1 VGGHRAFGAGDDL
14 VDGPVD
20 LAAVRADDALLDAI
34 AGGAVTGGLGRD
46 EDVFG
51 RPGQDDDHLA
61 AILAAWK
68 ADIEADPMPE
78 LVSLDEAA
86 EAVEAGHQARDRRAS
101 RARRRMPFAV
111 AAAAIAV
118 ALSGLTVAVHSAQP
132 GDAMF
137 GLTKV
142 FFSQQADN
150 ATKAQEARNT
160 IVAANNAIRA
170 GDRATAQSLLQSA
183 AGQIQAAQPEDQPAL
198 QQQRADA
205 LKSLDPQS
213 ASPSASPTTEPSA
226 PSSSTEG
233 TPPAKNDTDRRH
245 RRPQPQGGTE
255 KPAPDSST
263 SAQQSDPAQG
273 GATTDTQ
280 QRSEPSPQPTTTA
293 PVPPPAASPTG

>member
-34 AGGAVTGGLGRD
+34 AGGAVLGGVGSH

-86 EAVEAGHQARDRRAS
+86 DAVEAGHEARQRRNG

-118 ALSGLTVAVHSAQP
+118 ALAGFTVAVHSAQP
-132 GDAMF
+132 GDTMF

-142 FFSQQADN
+142 LFSQQADN
-150 ATKAQEARNT
+150 AQKAQVARSTIEQANT
-160 IVAANNAIRA
+160 AIRR
-170 GDRATAQSLLQSA
+170 GDPATAQSLLQSA
-183 AGQIQAAQPEDQPAL
+183 AGQIQAVQPADQPPL
-198 QQQRADA
+198 QQQREET
-205 LKSLDPQS
+205 LKSLTPTPP
-213 ASPSASPTTEPSA
+213 AATGSPTTA
-226 PSSSTEG
+226 PSSSSGTPEG
-233 TPPAKNDTDRRH
+233 TTTRDQDRHKRSGQKPPPPPVA
-245 RRPQPQGGTE
+245 
-255 KPAPDSST
+255 
-263 SAQQSDPAQG
+263 
-273 GATTDTQ
+273 
-280 QRSEPSPQPTTTA
+280 PTTTVNPASPAAGSPPPVQTDPGERSATSTPAPA
-293 PVPPPAASPTG
+293 PVTPN

>member
-34 AGGAVTGGLGRD
+34 AGGASLGGSGSH

-68 ADIEADPMPE
+68 ADIELDPMPE

-86 EAVEAGHQARDRRAS
+86 EAVEAGHEARERRVG

-118 ALSGLTVAVHSAQP
+118 ALAGFTVAVHSAQP
-132 GDAMF
+132 GDTMF

-142 FFSQQADN
+142 LFSQQADH
-150 ATKAQEARNT
+150 AQKAQTARAT
-160 IVAANNAIRA
+160 IEQANIAIRQ
-170 GDRATAQSLLQSA
+170 GQPATAQSLLQSA

-198 QQQRADA
+198 QQQREDT
-205 LKSLDPQS
+205 LKSLAPTPP
-213 ASPSASPTTEPSA
+213 AETGSPTTA
-226 PSSSTEG
+226 PPATGTPEG
-233 TPPAKNDTDRRH
+233 TTPQERSRQRRT
-245 RRPQPQGGTE
+245 P
-255 KPAPDSST
+255 KPAPPVEAT
-263 SAQQSDPAQG
+263 PTQPAQ
-273 GATTDTQ
+273 
-280 QRSEPSPQPTTTA
+280 SPAAGSSP
-293 PVPPPAASPTG
+293 PPPPPPATGGTPRDGSPPVTSTPATPH

>member
-34 AGGAVTGGLGRD
+34 AGGASLGGFGSH

-68 ADIEADPMPE
+68 ADIELDPMPE

-86 EAVEAGHQARDRRAS
+86 EAVEAGHEARERRVG

-118 ALSGLTVAVHSAQP
+118 ALAGFTVAVHSAQP
-132 GDAMF
+132 GDTMF

-142 FFSQQADN
+142 LFSQQADH
-150 ATKAQEARNT
+150 AQKAQAARATIEQANT
-160 IVAANNAIRA
+160 AIRQ
-170 GDRATAQSLLQSA
+170 GNPVQAQQLLQNA

-198 QQQRADA
+198 QQQREDA
-205 LKSLDPQS
+205 LKSLAP
-213 ASPSASPTTEPSA
+213 APPAESASPTSA
-226 PSSSTEG
+226 PSASTPEG
-233 TPPAKNDTDRRH
+233 TT
-245 RRPQPQGGTE
+245 PQERSKQKRSKPQAPVQATPSPDPQS
-255 KPAPDSST
+255 PAPGPT
-263 SAQQSDPAQG
+263 APEGGDPGPPKNAPPPPV
-273 GATTDTQ
+273 
-280 QRSEPSPQPTTTA
+280 EPTT
-293 PVPPPAASPTG
+293 VSPTG

>member
-34 AGGAVTGGLGRD
+34 AGGAISGGFGASG
-46 EDVFG
+46 DVFG
-51 RPGQDDDHLA
+51 RPGQDDDDLA

-78 LVSLDEAA
+78 LVSLDEAS
-86 EAVEAGHQARDRRAS
+86 EAVEAGHAARDRRAS

-142 FFSQQADN
+142 LFSEHADN
-150 ATKAQEARNT
+150 AQKAEQARATIDQANT
-160 IVAANNAIRA
+160 AIRN
-170 GDRATAQSLLQSA
+170 GDPATAKSLLQSA
-183 AGQIQAAQPEDQPAL
+183 AGQIQAAQPADQPAL
-198 QQQRADA
+198 QQQREDA
-205 LKSLDPQS
+205 LKSLAPAAPS
-213 ASPSASPTTEPSA
+213 EPPSASQAPEGNSGAEGTAPSRDSDKPKPKPQDPVEKSQSPEPDKSSTAPDDTTTKGAPPDGGPSPKSA
-226 PSSSTEG
+226 PDT
-233 TPPAKNDTDRRH
+233 TTTVPPA
-245 RRPQPQGGTE
+245 
-255 KPAPDSST
+255 
-263 SAQQSDPAQG
+263 
-273 GATTDTQ
+273 
-280 QRSEPSPQPTTTA
+280 PSN
-293 PVPPPAASPTG
+293 

>member
-34 AGGAVTGGLGRD
+34 AGGASLGGLGSH

-68 ADIEADPMPE
+68 ADIELDPMPE

-86 EAVEAGHQARDRRAS
+86 EAVEAGHEARERRVG

-118 ALSGLTVAVHSAQP
+118 ALAGFTVAVHSAQP
-132 GDAMF
+132 GDTMF

-142 FFSQQADN
+142 LFSHQADN
-150 ATKAQEARNT
+150 AQKAQAARAT
-160 IVAANNAIRA
+160 IEQANSAIHR
-170 GDRATAQSLLQSA
+170 GDPATAQSLLQSA
-183 AGQIQAAQPEDQPAL
+183 AGQIQAVQPADQPPL
-198 QQQRADA
+198 QQQREDV
-205 LKSLDPQS
+205 LKSLAP
-213 ASPSASPTTEPSA
+213 APPAETASPTTA
-226 PSSSTEG
+226 PSSNA
-233 TPPAKNDTDRRH
+233 P
-245 RRPQPQGGTE
+245 GGTTARDAE
-255 KPAPDSST
+255 KRKRSRTPAPQVTPTVDPSSPAAGPT
-263 SAQQSDPAQG
+263 GPEASDPAQPKN
-273 GATTDTQ
+273 AP
-280 QRSEPSPQPTTTA
+280 EPPGTSTPA
-293 PVPPPAASPTG
+293 PPTG

>member
-34 AGGAVTGGLGRD
+34 AGGAISGGLGASG
-46 EDVFG
+46 DVFG
-51 RPGQDDDHLA
+51 RPGQDDDDLA

-78 LVSLDEAA
+78 LVSLDEAS
-86 EAVEAGHQARDRRAS
+86 EAVEAGHAARDRRAS

-142 FFSQQADN
+142 LFSEHADSAQKAEQAR
-150 ATKAQEARNT
+150 ATIDQANT
-160 IVAANNAIRA
+160 AIRN
-170 GDRATAQSLLQSA
+170 GDPATAQSLLQSA
-183 AGQIQAAQPEDQPAL
+183 AGQIQAAQPADQPAL

-205 LKSLDPQS
+205 LKSL
-213 ASPSASPTTEPSA
+213 EPKA
-226 PSSSTEG
+226 P
-233 TPPAKNDTDRRH
+233 
-245 RRPQPQGGTE
+245 
-255 KPAPDSST
+255 
-263 SAQQSDPAQG
+263 
-273 GATTDTQ
+273 
-280 QRSEPSPQPTTTA
+280 SEPSSASQAPNANSGAEGTAPPRDSDKPKPKPQDPVEKSQSPDPDKSSTAPDDTTTKDSAPDGTPRNAPNPPPPTTTVPA
-293 PVPPPAASPTG
+293 PAPAGN

>member
-34 AGGAVTGGLGRD
+34 AGGAVLGGVGSH

-78 LVSLDEAA
+78 LVSLDEAT
-86 EAVEAGHQARDRRAS
+86 EAVEAGHEARERRVG

-118 ALSGLTVAVHSAQP
+118 ALAGFTVAVHSAQP
-132 GDAMF
+132 GDTMF

-142 FFSQQADN
+142 LFSQQADN
-150 ATKAQEARNT
+150 AQKAQAARSTIEQANT
-160 IVAANNAIRA
+160 AIRR
-170 GDRATAQSLLQSA
+170 GDPATAQSLLQSA
-183 AGQIQAAQPEDQPAL
+183 AGQIQAVQPEDQPPL
-198 QQQRADA
+198 QQQREET
-205 LKSLDPQS
+205 LKSLTPTPPAATGS
-213 ASPSASPTTEPSA
+213 PTTAPSASSG
-226 PSSSTEG
+226 STEG
-233 TPPAKNDTDRRH
+233 TTPQERSRQRRS
-245 RRPQPQGGTE
+245 P
-255 KPAPDSST
+255 KPAPPVEATPTPDP
-263 SAQQSDPAQG
+263 QSPAAG
-273 GATTDTQ
+273 PTP
-280 QRSEPSPQPTTTA
+280 PSPAPETPREAPTTTA
-293 PVPPPAASPTG
+293 TN

>member
-1 VGGHRAFGAGDDL
+1 M
-14 VDGPVD
+14 D

-78 LVSLDEAA
+78 LVSLEEAA
-86 EAVEAGHQARDRRAS
+86 EAVEAGHEARDRRAS

-118 ALSGLTVAVHSAQP
+118 ALAGLTVAVHSAQP

-142 FFSQQADN
+142 FFSQQASN

-160 IVAANNAIRA
+160 IVAANNAIRS
-170 GDRATAQSLLQSA
+170 GDKATAQSLLQSA

-198 QQQRADA
+198 QQQREDA
-205 LKSLDPQS
+205 LKSLEPQTPAS
-213 ASPSASPTTEPSA
+213 TSPSSAEPTPGNST
-226 PSSSTEG
+226 TEG
-233 TPPAKNDTDRRH
+233 TAPSRDRRH
-245 RRPQPQGGTE
+245 RQQPPP
-255 KPAPDSST
+255 PAKDGAS
-263 SAQQSDPAQG
+263 QQAPASQTPDPATSQSEQSRSAGTPGDPGAG
-273 GATTDTQ
+273 GN
-280 QRSEPSPQPTTTA
+280 PPPPPTTTVA
-293 PVPPPAASPTG
+293 PSN

>member
-34 AGGAVTGGLGRD
+34 AGGAALGGVGSH

-86 EAVEAGHQARDRRAS
+86 EAVEAGHEARERRVG

-118 ALSGLTVAVHSAQP
+118 ALAGFTVAVHSAQP
-132 GDAMF
+132 GDTMF

-142 FFSQQADN
+142 LFSQQADN
-150 ATKAQEARNT
+150 AQKAQAARAT
-160 IVAANNAIRA
+160 IEQANVAIRQ
-170 GDRATAQSLLQSA
+170 GNPATAQSLLQSA
-183 AGQIQAAQPEDQPAL
+183 AGQIQAVQPADQPPL
-198 QQQRADA
+198 QQQREDV
-205 LKSLDPQS
+205 LKSLAPTPPAETASPSPSSASTPEGTTARDTDRHKRSRTPAPQVTPTPGPQS
-213 ASPSASPTTEPSA
+213 AETGSSP
-226 PSSSTEG
+226 
-233 TPPAKNDTDRRH
+233 
-245 RRPQPQGGTE
+245 
-255 KPAPDSST
+255 
-263 SAQQSDPAQG
+263 
-273 GATTDTQ
+273 
-280 QRSEPSPQPTTTA
+280 A
-293 PVPPPAASPTG
+293 PVPPPANPGDPSERSATQAPPASPTG

>member
-1 VGGHRAFGAGDDL
+1 MGGHRAFGAGDDL

-34 AGGAVTGGLGRD
+34 AGGAASGGLGGSR
-46 EDVFG
+46 DVFG
-51 RPGQDDDHLA
+51 RPGQDDDDLA

-78 LVSLDEAA
+78 LVSLDEAS
-86 EAVEAGHQARDRRAS
+86 EAVEAGHAARDRRAG

-142 FFSQQADN
+142 LFSEHADN
-150 ATKAQEARNT
+150 VTKAQTARTTIEQANT
-160 IVAANNAIRA
+160 AIREGNPA
-170 GDRATAQSLLQSA
+170 KAQQLLQSA

-198 QQQRADA
+198 QQRREAA
-205 LKSLDPQS
+205 LKSLDPQ
-213 ASPSASPTTEPSA
+213 ASSD
-226 PSSSTEG
+226 PSSSSQTPSSG
-233 TPPAKNDTDRRH
+233 T
-245 RRPQPQGGTE
+245 
-255 KPAPDSST
+255 PDSSSST
-263 SAQQSDPAQG
+263 GESGRPSKPRPQGPEGSRATPGRPSPAQD
-273 GATTDTQ
+273 TTTKDSTSTGPEQ
-280 QRSEPSPQPTTTA
+280 GRSADPTTTTTT
-293 PVPPPAASPTG
+293 PPPPPPSGN

>member
-233 TPPAKNDTDRRH
+233 TPPSKNDVDRRH
-245 RRPQPQGGTE
+245 RRPQPQNPDGAT
-255 KPAPDSST
+255 KPAPGSST

-280 QRSEPSPQPTTTA
+280 QRSEPSPQPDPATTTVA
-293 PVPPPAASPTG
+293 PPPTN

>member
-34 AGGAVTGGLGRD
+34 AGGAISGGLGGSG
-46 EDVFG
+46 DVFG
-51 RPGQDDDHLA
+51 RPGQDDDDLA

-78 LVSLDEAA
+78 LVSLEEAS
-86 EAVEAGHQARDRRAS
+86 EAVEAGHAARDRRAG

-142 FFSQQADN
+142 FFSEHADSAQRAEAARTTIDQA
-150 ATKAQEARNT
+150 NT
-160 IVAANNAIRA
+160 AIRN
-170 GDRATAQSLLQSA
+170 GDPATAKSLLQSA

-198 QQQRADA
+198 QQQREEA
-205 LKSLDPQS
+205 LKSLPSQAPAEPS
-213 ASPSASPTTEPSA
+213 TSEAPSANNG
-226 PSSSTEG
+226 TEG
-233 TPPAKNDTDRRH
+233 TTPSRDPGKSRKK
-245 RRPQPQGGTE
+245 PQQPVE
-255 KPAPDSST
+255 KSPAPDSSSGSQNGPT
-263 SAQQSDPAQG
+263 TSDPAPDSNAPRENPPPPPPVQ
-273 GATTDTQ
+273 ATTTV
-280 QRSEPSPQPTTTA
+280 PA
-293 PVPPPAASPTG
+293 PPN

>member
-34 AGGAVTGGLGRD
+34 AGGAVSGGLGGSG
-46 EDVFG
+46 DVFG
-51 RPGQDDDHLA
+51 RPGQDDDDLA

-78 LVSLDEAA
+78 LVSLDEAS
-86 EAVEAGHQARDRRAS
+86 EAVEAGHAARDRRAS

-142 FFSQQADN
+142 FFSEHADNVSKAQQAR
-150 ATKAQEARNT
+150 ATIDQ
-160 IVAANNAIRA
+160 ANVAIRN
-170 GDRATAQSLLQSA
+170 GDPAQAQQLLQSA

-198 QQQRADA
+198 QQQREQA
-205 LKSLDPQS
+205 LKSLDPQ
-213 ASPSASPTTEPSA
+213 PTTEPSA
-226 PSSSTEG
+226 SSQTPASESPAPS
-233 TPPAKNDTDRRH
+233 KNGESGK
-245 RRPQPQGGTE
+245 QKQ
-255 KPAPDSST
+255 KPAPDEST
-263 SAQQSDPAQG
+263 AKPDKPSPAQDD
-273 GATTDTQ
+273 TTTKGTTSDA
-280 QRSEPSPQPTTTA
+280 PSPKSAPDGPVAPTTTT
-293 PVPPPAASPTG
+293 PVPAPSN

>member
-1 VGGHRAFGAGDDL
+1 MGGHRAFGAGDDL

-51 RPGQDDDHLA
+51 HPGQDDDHLA

-78 LVSLDEAA
+78 LVSLEEAA
-86 EAVEAGHQARDRRAS
+86 EAVEAGHEARDRRAS

-111 AAAAIAV
+111 AAAAIAI
-118 ALSGLTVAVHSAQP
+118 ALAGLTVAVHSAQP

-150 ATKAQEARNT
+150 ATKAQEARAT
-160 IVAANNAIRA
+160 IEQANQAIRR
-170 GDRATAQSLLQSA
+170 GDPATAQSLLQSA
-183 AGQIQAAQPEDQPAL
+183 AGQIQAVQPADQPPL
-198 QQQRADA
+198 QQQREDT
-205 LKSLDPQS
+205 LKSLAPQAPAS
-213 ASPSASPTTEPSA
+213 QSPSSQEPTAGNQNPQGTTASR
-226 PSSSTEG
+226 
-233 TPPAKNDTDRRH
+233 DRRH
-245 RRPQPQGGTE
+245 RQTPQPQPQQAEPQSAQPTGPPSPPPGTGN
-255 KPAPDSST
+255 PDST
-263 SAQQSDPAQG
+263 G
-273 GATTDTQ
+273 GPSGRAATTTQ
-280 QRSEPSPQPTTTA
+280 A
-293 PVPPPAASPTG
+293 PPPSPTG

>member
-34 AGGAVTGGLGRD
+34 AGGASLGGLGSH

-68 ADIEADPMPE
+68 ADIELDPMPE
-78 LVSLDEAA
+78 LVSLEEAV
-86 EAVEAGHQARDRRAS
+86 EAVEAGHEARERRVG

-118 ALSGLTVAVHSAQP
+118 ALAGFTVAVHSAQP
-132 GDAMF
+132 GDTMF

-142 FFSQQADN
+142 LFSQQADH
-150 ATKAQEARNT
+150 AQKAQAARAT
-160 IVAANNAIRA
+160 IEQANIAIRQ
-170 GDRATAQSLLQSA
+170 GNPATAQSLLQSA

-198 QQQRADA
+198 QQQREET
-205 LKSLDPQS
+205 LKSLAPTPP
-213 ASPSASPTTEPSA
+213 AETGSPTSA
-226 PSSSTEG
+226 PSANSGAPEG
-233 TPPAKNDTDRRH
+233 TTARDGERRK
-245 RRPQPQGGTE
+245 RSPKPTVQPSPT
-255 KPAPDSST
+255 PAPD
-263 SAQQSDPAQG
+263 AQSPAAGPTVPDPA
-273 GATTDTQ
+273 TDG
-280 QRSEPSPQPTTTA
+280 SPRNAPPETPVSPA
-293 PVPPPAASPTG
+293 PVTPN

>member
-1 VGGHRAFGAGDDL
+1 MGGHRAFGAGDDL

-34 AGGAVTGGLGRD
+34 AGGAVSGGVGASG
-46 EDVFG
+46 DVFG

-78 LVSLDEAA
+78 LVGLDEAS
-86 EAVEAGHQARDRRAS
+86 EAVEAGHAARDRRAS

-142 FFSQQADN
+142 LFSEHADN
-150 ATKAQEARNT
+150 VAKAQEARTTIDQANT
-160 IVAANNAIRA
+160 AIRDGNPA
-170 GDRATAQSLLQSA
+170 QAQSLLQSA

-198 QQQRADA
+198 QQRRQEA
-205 LKSLDPQS
+205 LKSLEPQAPSDPSSSSTTPSGSQS
-213 ASPSASPTTEPSA
+213 SSQSSGSGESGRPSKPKPQAPAESGSSSDKSSPTTGDTTTKGTEPDGPSPKSA
-226 PSSSTEG
+226 PDAS
-233 TPPAKNDTDRRH
+233 
-245 RRPQPQGGTE
+245 
-255 KPAPDSST
+255 
-263 SAQQSDPAQG
+263 
-273 GATTDTQ
+273 
-280 QRSEPSPQPTTTA
+280 TTTTTT
-293 PVPPPAASPTG
+293 VPPPPSPSN